1 MISAKENIKQSRPTF
16 LYNEVSLSMILS
28 YEQNKIPV
36 FRIFYLL
43 TYQCRRCLIQSN
55 ILKFVFQI
63 WNYTN
68 YRHYVKFVL
77 IICIL
82 PL

>member
-43 TYQCRRCLIQSN
+43 TYQCRRCL
-55 ILKFVFQI
+55 
-63 WNYTN
+63 
-68 YRHYVKFVL
+68 
-77 IICIL
+77 
-82 PL
+82 